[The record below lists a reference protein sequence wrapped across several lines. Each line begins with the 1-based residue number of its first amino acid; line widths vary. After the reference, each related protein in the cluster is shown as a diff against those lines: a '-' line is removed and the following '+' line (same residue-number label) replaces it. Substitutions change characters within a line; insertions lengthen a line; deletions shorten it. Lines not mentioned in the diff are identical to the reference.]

1 MPFLTKLILIYFAH
15 RICWVLHLLSI
26 MIEIHKPFSMTY
38 RLILFLILN
47 FGALALGGLFTNNGV
62 NSEWYAN
69 LNKAPWTPPGWVFGF
84 AWTTI
89 MICFSIYMAKAYTIT
104 ADKNS
109 LIALFVVQWILNV
122 GWNPLFFHYHLVS
135 MSFFTIIA
143 LTGIVGFMLF
153 YYRSQ
158 MHLAS
163 LLLLPYFL
171 WLLVAASLNGY
182 ALKN

>member
-1 MPFLTKLILIYFAH
+1 
-15 RICWVLHLLSI
+15 
-26 MIEIHKPFSMTY
+26 MTY

-109 LIALFVVQWILNV
+109 LIALFVAQWILNV
-122 GWNPLFFHYHLVS
+122 VWNPLFFHYHLVS
-135 MSFFTIIA
+135 IALFTIIA

-153 YYRSQ
+153 YYRPQ
-158 MHLAS
+158 MNLAS

-171 WLLVAASLNGY
+171 WLLIAASLNGY
-182 ALKN
+182 ALFKN